1 MRTKE
6 DEEIKRLIENFG
18 ITIFGAVLEAEAKE
32 HDTKSTAWNIV
43 GGIGK
48 DMKENPDQYL
58 SIIENMIE
66 AWNRA
71 NK

>member
-1 MRTKE
+1 MKTKE
-6 DEEIKRLIENFG
+6 EEEIKRLIENFG
-18 ITIFGAVLEAEAKE
+18 ITVFGAVLEAEAKE
-32 HDTKSTAWNIV
+32 HDTKSIAWNIV

-48 DMKENPDQYL
+48 DMKENPDQYH
-58 SIIENMIE
+58 SIIENMLE